1 MVMTDIIE
9 LMSDL
14 SPSQR
19 HELGIGREVTY
30 PMLWHAVHKIA
41 RILGSGGL
49 AITGSRNILTV
60 EQFSDRLLAA
70 SVPPTHQL
78 PASIAIDGT
87 DLETWAR
94 RRSWASKRSL
104 PEAGT
109 EIPAGTVLSPDKPV
123 NEQGWPRAGSDGR
136 PQNSLDPD
144 ARDGYRSGH
153 NGRPGDIYI
162 GFELHLATIL
172 PTVGGEPVPH
182 LIAGMTLTPAGSHRG
197 HAAVRTI
204 DGMTATGHE
213 IAELCADRC
222 YTFCKAETFVLPMW
236 ARNIDV
242 WATCTSTSAASGPDQ
257 SPALSGSTE
266 PCSAKRCRSRCGSWT
281 YPDSSPPPRKP

>member
-144 ARDGYRSGH
+144 ARDG
-153 NGRPGDIYI
+153 
-162 GFELHLATIL
+162 
-172 PTVGGEPVPH
+172 
-182 LIAGMTLTPAGSHRG
+182 
-197 HAAVRTI
+197 
-204 DGMTATGHE
+204 
-213 IAELCADRC
+213 
-222 YTFCKAETFVLPMW
+222 
-236 ARNIDV
+236 
-242 WATCTSTSAASGPDQ
+242 
-257 SPALSGSTE
+257 
-266 PCSAKRCRSRCGSWT
+266 
-281 YPDSSPPPRKP
+281 